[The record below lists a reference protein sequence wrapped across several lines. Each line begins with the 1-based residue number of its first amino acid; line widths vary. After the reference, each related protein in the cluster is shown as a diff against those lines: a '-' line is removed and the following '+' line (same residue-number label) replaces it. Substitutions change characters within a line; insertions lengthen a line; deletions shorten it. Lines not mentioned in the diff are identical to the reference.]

1 MKESSEP
8 SLDNNMSIEKLTT
21 ELLTLE
27 RKIILL
33 LNEHKNL
40 KASISD
46 LNAINND
53 LQKQVESKNEQ
64 IASFQN
70 QIKISKI
77 AGSVG
82 ADRGDA
88 SELKKKIDEYVD
100 EIDRCIAHLS
110 Q

>member
-1 MKESSEP
+1 
-8 SLDNNMSIEKLTT
+8 MSTEKLST
-21 ELLTLE
+21 ELQSLE
-27 RKIILL
+27 RKINLL
-33 LNEHKNL
+33 LNEHKSL
-40 KASISD
+40 KASIRD
-46 LNAINND
+46 LKAQNGTLHDQLRAKD
-53 LQKQVESKNEQ
+53 EQ
-64 IASFQN
+64 MSSFQN

>member
-1 MKESSEP
+1 MALERINSELQ
-8 SLDNNMSIEKLTT
+8 S
-21 ELLTLE
+21 LE
-27 RKIILL
+27 RKISLL
-33 LNEHKNL
+33 LNEHKSLKSQNHQLKDQNL
-40 KASISD
+40 ALEEQLKSR
-46 LNAINND
+46 
-53 LQKQVESKNEQ
+53 NEQ
-64 IASFQN
+64 VQSFQN

-88 SELKKKIDEYVD
+88 SELKKKIDEYVS

>member
-1 MKESSEP
+1 MSE
-8 SLDNNMSIEKLTT
+8 EKLTT
-21 ELLTLE
+21 ELQFLE
-27 RKIILL
+27 RKINLL
-33 LNEHKNL
+33 LIEHNSL
-40 KASISD
+40 KSSIID
-46 LNAINND
+46 LKGQNNS
-53 LQKQVESKNEQ
+53 LQEQ
-64 IASFQN
+64 LKTKEQQLSSFQN

-88 SELKKKIDEYVD
+88 SNLKKKIDEYVN

>member
-1 MKESSEP
+1 MALEKINSELQ
-8 SLDNNMSIEKLTT
+8 S
-21 ELLTLE
+21 LE
-27 RKIILL
+27 RKITLL
-33 LNEHKNL
+33 INEHKGLKSVNDQIKRQNL
-40 KASISD
+40 ALEEQLK
-46 LNAINND
+46 L
-53 LQKQVESKNEQ
+53 KNEQ
-64 IASFQN
+64 VQSFQN

-88 SELKKKIDEYVD
+88 SELKKKIDEYVN

>member
-1 MKESSEP
+1 
-8 SLDNNMSIEKLTT
+8 MSTEKLST
-21 ELLTLE
+21 ELQSLE
-27 RKIILL
+27 RKINLL
-33 LNEHKNL
+33 LTEHKSL
-40 KASISD
+40 KASLTD
-46 LNAINND
+46 LKGQNSA
-53 LQKQVESKNEQ
+53 LQAQLRTKNEQ
-64 IASFQN
+64 LSGFQN